1 MHADLDLLLI
11 SVYCTADDL
20 LPERPRNARRRLS
33 DAEIVTLCVAQVL
46 MGIPS
51 DRRFLRAARRQL
63 GHLFP
68 QLPSQDALHKR
79 RARLAETIEWLIGV
93 FAAQSPGSSD
103 DLLLLDSTP
112 VECGRSLET
121 TRRSQLADVCG
132 YGYCKSHSRWFWGMR
147 LHLACAPDGT
157 PRAAALVSADRP
169 EREVALTLLPR
180 ALAGG
185 ETIVCDKGYAGRD
198 FANAVSELG
207 AIVLRPPRQTE
218 PQTGPPPRADP
229 AADRVGLLDLQRP
242 PLARTARRPHPTQ
255 PLRPHRHPAPRT
267 RRLHHPQP
275 PTRPTQPRNRRL
287 HRLTAWHQPS
297 SSPSGASHY
306 RRTSSLSDMPVP
318 DPDMSRRDVSTNGC
332 RRRSV
337 MRLPRG

>member
-1 MHADLDLLLI
+1 MDADLDLLLI

-20 LPERPRNARRRLS
+20 LPERPRNARRKLS

-68 QLPSQDALHKR
+68 YLPRQDALHKR
-79 RARLAETIEWLIGV
+79 RTRLADAIEWLTGI
-93 FAAQSPGSSD
+93 FAAQSPGSRD
-103 DLLLLDSTP
+103 DVVLLDSTP

-121 TRRSQLADVCG
+121 VRRSRLADVCG
-132 YGYCKSHSRWFWGMR
+132 YGYSRSHSRWFWGMR

-185 ETIVCDKGYAGRD
+185 ETIICDKGYAGRE
-198 FANAVSELG
+198 FADSVAGLG
-207 AIVLRPPRQTE
+207 ALVLRPARANE
-218 PQTGPPPRADP
+218 PQTGIHLAPLRQRIESVFWTCKD
-229 AADRVGLLDLQRP
+229 LLSLERHG
-242 PLARTARRPHPTQ
+242 ARTPHNLFARIATRLLALAACISLNHQLGRPS
-255 PLRPHRHPAPRT
+255 RAIAAY
-267 RRLHHPQP
+267 
-275 PTRPTQPRNRRL
+275 
-287 HRLTAWHQPS
+287 TA
-297 SSPSGASHY
+297 
-306 RRTSSLSDMPVP
+306 
-318 DPDMSRRDVSTNGC
+318 
-332 RRRSV
+332 
-337 MRLPRG
+337 

>member
-1 MHADLDLLLI
+1 LI

-20 LPERPRNARRRLS
+20 LPERRRNGRRRLS

-68 QLPSQDALHKR
+68 VLPSQDALHKR

-93 FAAQSPGSSD
+93 FAAQSPGSRD
-103 DLLLLDSTP
+103 DLVLLDSTP

-121 TRRSQLADVCG
+121 TRRSQLAEVCG
-132 YGYCKSHSRWFWGMR
+132 YGYSRSHSRWFWGMR

-185 ETIVCDKGYAGRD
+185 ETIVCDKGYAGRE
-198 FANAVSELG
+198 FADAVAALG
-207 AIVLRPPRQTE
+207 ASVLRPPRATE
-218 PQTGPPPRADP
+218 PQTGPHLAPIRQRIESVFWTCKD
-229 AADRVGLLDLQRP
+229 LLNLERHG
-242 PLARTARRPHPTQ
+242 ART
-255 PLRPHRHPAPRT
+255 
-267 RRLHHPQP
+267 
-275 PTRPTQPRNRRL
+275 PRNLFARIATRL
-287 HRLTAWHQPS
+287 LALAACITLNHQLGRPSRAIADYTA
-297 SSPSGASHY
+297 
-306 RRTSSLSDMPVP
+306 
-318 DPDMSRRDVSTNGC
+318 
-332 RRRSV
+332 
-337 MRLPRG
+337 